1 MRSYV
6 NPFRSRTSEQV
17 AQQGLDRYLR
27 TFGADALQLLP
38 DEALERPLIIRSAPG
53 AGKTSLLRAVS
64 ADTLRALDIR
74 RSAHEDILSQ
84 LKAIRVLDDD
94 GNPTVLGFRVPLG
107 RDYRGIADL
116 EPNPAVAR
124 RVFLRLLDAR
134 IVSAFCDAIEALI
147 VVDEGSPLCAVTVTP
162 EPAGEAALA
171 RLGGTAARELR
182 DWAGATEREIL
193 DRLDSVLPSDD
204 QVDGHAALYSLR
216 ALSGARLF
224 VDGDGPLALRP
235 LLLLDDGQELA
246 HAQRTLLLD
255 AFHDREL
262 QLARWY
268 TERYSAMEPEELV
281 GDGEPGRNSVQV
293 RLEREA
299 ERMGSSTRRGTKTR
313 RFDKLL
319 RDIAAKRANA
329 LLREYDNED
338 LEFAQL
344 LDVDE
349 GDELAGR
356 AERARTAIG
365 QRLRQQAGDAAR
377 YERWFADADA
387 LSPLESARRWREL
400 EIVIARDIDR
410 QELGLFELELTDKER
425 NERSTSAIREAA
437 DLWLRREF
445 GLPFYWGS
453 ERLTKLAAENIE
465 QYLNLSADLF
475 NEMLA
480 GITLRRGARVSRLQQ
495 DAALTAACDQFW
507 ADIPGRRIG
516 GRAIQQL
523 LRHIAKLCR
532 ADTYRPK
539 APYAPGV
546 TGTALSMRDR
556 ARLLDPDFRA
566 ATPGAPELFDALH
579 GAVGHNLLR
588 AHTDRSV
595 KNDTWMVLY
604 LNRLTCVRYGLP
616 LSYGGFRERPLE
628 QMCQWMLNDTD
639 DLTEPPVQETFDLG

>member
-1 MRSYV
+1 M
-6 NPFRSRTSEQV
+6 
-17 AQQGLDRYLR
+17 
-27 TFGADALQLLP
+27 
-38 DEALERPLIIRSAPG
+38 
-53 AGKTSLLRAVS
+53 
-64 ADTLRALDIR
+64 
-74 RSAHEDILSQ
+74 
-84 LKAIRVLDDD
+84 
-94 GNPTVLGFRVPLG
+94 
-107 RDYRGIADL
+107 
-116 EPNPAVAR
+116 
-124 RVFLRLLDAR
+124 
-134 IVSAFCDAIEALI
+134 
-147 VVDEGSPLCAVTVTP
+147 
-162 EPAGEAALA
+162 
-171 RLGGTAARELR
+171 
-182 DWAGATEREIL
+182 
-193 DRLDSVLPSDD
+193 
-204 QVDGHAALYSLR
+204 
-216 ALSGARLF
+216 SGAQLS
-224 VDGDGPLALRP
+224 VDTRGPLALRP

-246 HAQRTLLLD
+246 PTQRTLLLD

-262 QLARWY
+262 RLARWY
-268 TERYSAMEPEELV
+268 TERYSAMEPEEMV

-299 ERMGSSTRRGTKTR
+299 EQMGSNTRRGTRTR

-319 RDIAAKRANA
+319 RDIAGKRANA
-329 LLREYDNED
+329 LLREYADED
-338 LEFAQL
+338 IEFAQL

-356 AERARTAIG
+356 AESARTAIH
-365 QRLRQQAGDAAR
+365 QRLQEHVGDTAR

-387 LSPLESARRWREL
+387 LSPLESATRWREL
-400 EIVIARDIDR
+400 EILIARDRDR

-425 NERSTSAIREAA
+425 NERSNSAIREAA
-437 DLWLRREF
+437 DLLLRREF

-453 ERLTKLAAENIE
+453 ERLAKLAAENIE
-465 QYLNLSADLF
+465 QYLNLSANLF
-475 NEMLA
+475 DEMLV
-480 GITLRRGARVSRLQQ
+480 GITLRRGARVSRLRQ

-532 ADTYRPK
+532 AETYRPK

-556 ARLLDPDFRA
+556 ARLLDPDLRA

-579 GAVGHNLLR
+579 GAIGHNLLR

-595 KNDTWMVLY
+595 KNDRWMVLY

-616 LSYGGFRERPLE
+616 LGYGGFRERSLE

-639 DLTEPPVQETFDLG
+639 DLTEPAVQEALDLG